1 MKGDLNKKQMKGASR
16 RGRNFVVENR
26 ELIQEIQSILGEE
39 IKEIRKLQEQTNN
52 EVKEIKKIMVVNKL
66 SQLVDNYD
74 KIAKIKQ
81 KKLEKDIKVKPKKEI
96 EAKRGGV
103 YLIRFD
109 PLKKGKFKR
118 VVKDTEIKDLHSA
131 VTRGLASSMVEQLT
145 LNQEVGEKEKFIKRY
160 PKEEPKDMKKEIE
173 AAIRALENGENVPDN
188 TVPPEPVPRQNN
200 PDQKASPNQIPRKII
215 ILAGLFFLIV
225 IIIR

>member
-1 MKGDLNKKQMKGASR
+1 VLAHHLKLMKGDLNKKQMKGASG

-81 KKLEKDIKVKPKKEI
+81 KKLEKE
-96 EAKRGGV
+96 
-103 YLIRFD
+103 
-109 PLKKGKFKR
+109 
-118 VVKDTEIKDLHSA
+118 
-131 VTRGLASSMVEQLT
+131 
-145 LNQEVGEKEKFIKRY
+145 
-160 PKEEPKDMKKEIE
+160 
-173 AAIRALENGENVPDN
+173 
-188 TVPPEPVPRQNN
+188 
-200 PDQKASPNQIPRKII
+200 
-215 ILAGLFFLIV
+215 
-225 IIIR
+225 

>member
-1 MKGDLNKKQMKGASR
+1 MKGASG

-118 VVKDTEIKDLHSA
+118 VVKDTEIKDPHPA
-131 VTRGLASSMVEQLT
+131 VVISNDIQNQKSSRITVVPLTHILKPFYESWEVYSNFNQQRGKIMCDQVKNIDKKRIIKYVGTLDPKTMKEVERKILEGLELIKAISSEQL
-145 LNQEVGEKEKFIKRY
+145 LMELARRIKN
-160 PKEEPKDMKKEIE
+160 KEI
-173 AAIRALENGENVPDN
+173 D
-188 TVPPEPVPRQNN
+188 
-200 PDQKASPNQIPRKII
+200 
-215 ILAGLFFLIV
+215 
-225 IIIR
+225 